1 MKKLICSFCETVY
14 TSNVKI
20 CGFCN
25 EYKGM
30 MSISNFDKI
39 YGGK

>member
-1 MKKLICSFCETVY
+1 MKNLICSFCERVY
-14 TSNVKI
+14 SNETI
-20 CGFCN
+20 FCGFCN